1 MYPTPLVLPHISQ
14 GLDGAHY
21 DLTQEGYKRFPALF
35 SVPSPPLSVVT
46 RLITSPV
53 ALHMTF
59 KSSDSTSTTAGGSDE
74 KSVQVFIIDT
84 INKHVSKSHR

>member
-1 MYPTPLVLPHISQ
+1 MIYHIHVYCTSRIPQ
-14 GLDGAHY
+14 GLDAAHY

-53 ALHMTF
+53 ALHMAF
-59 KSSDSTSTTAGGSDE
+59 KSSDSPSSISAPGDG
-74 KSVQVFIIDT
+74 VQAFIIDT
-84 INKHVSKSHR
+84 INKHVC